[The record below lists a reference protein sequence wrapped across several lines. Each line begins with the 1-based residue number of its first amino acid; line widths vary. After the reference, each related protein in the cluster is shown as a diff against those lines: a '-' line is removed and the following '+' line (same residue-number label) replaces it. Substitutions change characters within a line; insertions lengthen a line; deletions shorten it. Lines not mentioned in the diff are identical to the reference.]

1 MRFNVITAP
10 TVQNLFVERIEM
22 LILSGRLSPGERL
35 PSERELA
42 EEMKVSKT
50 VVHAGLKE
58 LERMGFVEV
67 NARQGTF
74 VSNYAETGNFE
85 TLEAILKF
93 NGGKLDFQNV
103 KSILEMRL
111 AVEGQACR
119 LFAKVRSDSDI
130 AELRAKIAYLRRM
143 TADSS
148 HFDRTKM
155 AELLYQFHHFICL
168 RSGNTIFPLIMN
180 AFQTVGV
187 VFWENSV
194 RIYGVEESLSILGH
208 LTDLLEARD
217 ADRAVSYLA
226 GYFDDYL
233 RHV

>member
-1 MRFNVITAP
+1 MRFQAITAP
-10 TVQNLFVERIEM
+10 TVQDLFGERIEA

-42 EEMKVSKT
+42 EEMKISKT

-58 LERMGFVEV
+58 LERMGFVAV

-93 NGGKLDFQNV
+93 NGGKLDDQNV
-103 KSILEMRL
+103 RSILEMRL

-119 LFAKVRSDSDI
+119 LFAKVRSDGDI
-130 AELRAKIAYLRRM
+130 AKLRAKIAYLRGM
-143 TADSS
+143 TAENPD
-148 HFDRTKM
+148 FDRAKM
-155 AELLYQFHHFICL
+155 AGLLYQFHHFICL

-180 AFQTVGV
+180 AFQNVGV

-194 RIYGVEESLSILGH
+194 RIYGVEESLSILDH

-217 ADRAVSYLA
+217 AERAVSYLA

-233 RHV
+233 LHV